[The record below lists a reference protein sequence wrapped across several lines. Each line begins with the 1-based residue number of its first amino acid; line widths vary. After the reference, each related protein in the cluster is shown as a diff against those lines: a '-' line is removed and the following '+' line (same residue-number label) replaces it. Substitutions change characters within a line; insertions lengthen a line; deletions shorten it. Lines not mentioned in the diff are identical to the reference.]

1 MGKAIDMFR
10 HNVLHPG
17 QAAFSLDPAD
27 DFKRVIRRGQFY
39 RSERQGDVPRSRIK
53 GSLEFVPNACTIAEG
68 SGWRWRWGQWL
79 GLLA

>member
-17 QAAFSLDPAD
+17 QVAFSLDPAD
-27 DFKRVIRRGQFY
+27 DFKRVIRSGQFY

-53 GSLEFVPNACTIAEG
+53 GSLEFVPPMLAQLLKVAAGAGGGDNG
-68 SGWRWRWGQWL
+68 S
-79 GLLA
+79 AY